1 MGFGDTA
8 TIPNRL
14 DNATSRKGLSA
25 HQAAFTNSLIGGL
38 ASQVIL
44 GSFKPP
50 LFLAIIF
57 FIILGFWNK

>member
-14 DNATSRKGLSA
+14 DNATSRKGLNA
-25 HQAAFTNSLIGGL
+25 HQAAFANSLIGGL

-44 GSFKPP
+44 LSLWPLGMNTRPFKY
-50 LFLAIIF
+50 FL
-57 FIILGFWNK
+57 